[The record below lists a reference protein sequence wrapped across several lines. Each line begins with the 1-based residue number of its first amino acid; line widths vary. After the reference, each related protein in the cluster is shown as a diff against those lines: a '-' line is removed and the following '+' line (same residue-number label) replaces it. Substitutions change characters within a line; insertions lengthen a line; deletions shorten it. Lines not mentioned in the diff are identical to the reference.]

1 MTVYNSGSNQVSN
14 LKIRPVCCT
23 RLISNYEHDFFLNC
37 MTRYPITS
45 NYWIP
50 VLGYPHGCTWIT
62 WQRNAWRIIMIKNMC
77 MIKFDILANKGM
89 GYNKGKIEKK
99 KWFYVFCVTKIIFDF
114 WASIQ
119 VVYRNIVFSYQF
131 YFSLKLINKYET
143 SIQVSPDHKYQINL
157 ATIFV
162 LVCLICVDH
171 KCSPK
176 VVLHIRSF
184 LHAWLGPLAWLL
196 GAGLRNTG

>member
-1 MTVYNSGSNQVSN
+1 
-14 LKIRPVCCT
+14 
-23 RLISNYEHDFFLNC
+23 
-37 MTRYPITS
+37 
-45 NYWIP
+45 
-50 VLGYPHGCTWIT
+50 
-62 WQRNAWRIIMIKNMC
+62 MC

-119 VVYRNIVFSYQF
+119 VVYQNIVFSYQF
-131 YFSLKLINKYET
+131 YISLKLINKYET

-171 KCSPK
+171 KCSHCTYA
-176 VVLHIRSF
+176 VSYMHDWE
-184 LHAWLGPLAWLL
+184 HLL
-196 GAGLRNTG
+196 GYWGLVWGIPGKGLVHIPLVVVIFSVKVLVGEQLSVVGVIRVMVWCAFWINAQDLALWSFPRVL